1 MEIKRPTLEAGK
13 MDGGAALTVIR
24 LEAQPAHF
32 IQPFLSPCLRQGGN
46 VIGFG
51 RKANEGSRLITC
63 KLG

>member
-1 MEIKRPTLEAGK
+1 MEIKRLTLEAGK
-13 MDGGAALTVIR
+13 MDGGAALTVIG